1 MRTLLVLLAIVG
13 GVYLYGINYGL
24 ALGLPPFTPV
34 YYLNH
39 SGEQIYGVRVEGGSD
54 AIKIKVSGN
63 LKKGKITIWVT
74 HKNRRITKP
83 VSYKGRFDDE
93 VKYKVDA
100 GSYTIHLKTTNA
112 EGTVRYDWVSTKFK
126 PFGFLGIPKIKLEM

>member
-39 SGEQIYGVRVEGGSD
+39 SAERIYGVRVAGVSD
-54 AIKIKVSGN
+54 AVKIKVRGD
-63 LKKGKITIWVT
+63 LKRGRVTIWIT
-74 HKNRRITKP
+74 HKNRPIAKP
-83 VSYKGRFDDE
+83 VTFKGSFHKE
-93 VKYKVDA
+93 LKYKVDP
-100 GSYTIHLKTTNA
+100 GYYTIHLRTREA
-112 EGTVRYDWVSTKFK
+112 QGEVRYDWVSTKFET
-126 PFGFLGIPKIKLEM
+126 F

>member
-39 SGEQIYGVRVEGGSD
+39 SAERIYGVRVAGGSD
-54 AIKIKVSGN
+54 AVKIKVSGN
-63 LKKGKITIWVT
+63 LEKGRVTIWVT
-74 HKNRRITKP
+74 HKDKPIAKP
-83 VSYKGRFDDE
+83 VTFKGSFNKE
-93 VKYKVDA
+93 LKYKVKP
-100 GSYTIHLKTTNA
+100 GSYTVHLKTQEA
-112 EGTVRYDWVSTKFK
+112 QGKVRYDWVSTKFK
-126 PFGFLGIPKIKLEM
+126 PF